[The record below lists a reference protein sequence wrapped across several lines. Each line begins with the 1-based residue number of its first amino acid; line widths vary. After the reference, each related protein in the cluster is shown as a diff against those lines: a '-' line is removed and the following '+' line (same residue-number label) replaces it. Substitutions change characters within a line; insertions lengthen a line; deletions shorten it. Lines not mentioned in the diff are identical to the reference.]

1 MKEQIRNFETMEE
14 KFFSTWQTV
23 NLKIKNTSD
32 LSKSSTITSMLQIAM
47 YLSYDELRTLFAQY
61 TQPKY
66 HDLSTNNTRWYWSWI
81 VL

>member
-14 KFFSTWQTV
+14 KIFSTWQIV

-47 YLSYDELRTLFAQY
+47 YLYYDELPTLFAQY

-66 HDLSTNNTRWYWSWI
+66 HDLSTNNTR
-81 VL
+81 